1 TIALALVRAM
11 LGEFAALGLRGFTVF
26 LQDTEAEQKIR
37 TMIAAAGGSEVNYT
51 GVRSSLKFSGQ
62 PDAESVPRETIHAVT
77 RPPDVRPAPQP
88 LFIRQVPACCP
99 KSSRQSWGHSEPPA
113 GQSPVVL
120 GPPPAPSAD
129 RPRWKAR
136 LGQSR
141 RPLLGPCPGSR
152 KGRPQPHRLKPR
164 RRPH

>member
-1 TIALALVRAM
+1 MNYQVRHYVAGDRLCAEIAQEVGDLRLSPETCWVAVRDDGEAFGFSLAAVAHDIAWLLRLKVREGSEPTIALALVRAM

-51 GVRSSLKFSGQ
+51 GVWSSLKFSGQ

-88 LFIRQVPACCP
+88 RFIRQGA
-99 KSSRQSWGHSEPPA
+99 A
-113 GQSPVVL
+113 
-120 GPPPAPSAD
+120 
-129 RPRWKAR
+129 
-136 LGQSR
+136 
-141 RPLLGPCPGSR
+141 
-152 KGRPQPHRLKPR
+152 
-164 RRPH
+164 